1 MDSTIRVV
9 IADDHQVVLDGFI
22 ARLQME
28 AGIEVI
34 GTASNGLE
42 AINVVRELQPDVVL
56 MDVSMP
62 VMNGI
67 EATSVIREEN
77 PNAKVLMLTMHDNR
91 EYIMKVM
98 QVGAVGYMLKE
109 ISAEKM
115 VQAIKT
121 VNQGSTYF
129 CESVT
134 QTLFSQEVT
143 PAAQK
148 PNPLSRRE
156 EAVLKLVAQ
165 GHSSKKVASLLNI
178 SYRTVET
185 HRQNIKHKL
194 DLHSTAELAKYRHL
208 DLTNFNCHHF
218 AISGI

>member
-1 MDSTIRVV
+1 MDKPIRVV
-9 IADDHQVVLDGFI
+9 IVDDHQVVLDGFM
-22 ARLQME
+22 ARLEME
-28 AGIEVI
+28 PEIEVV

-42 AINVVRELQPDVVL
+42 ALDVVKQHKPDVVL
-56 MDVSMP
+56 MDISMP
-62 VMNGI
+62 ILNGI
-67 EATSVIREEN
+67 EATRMIKTEWPE
-77 PNAKVLMLTMHDNR
+77 AKILMLTMHDNR

-98 QVGAVGYMLKE
+98 QEGAVGYMLKE

-134 QTLFSQEVT
+134 QTLFTQEIV
-143 PAAQK
+143 PAAQR

-156 EAVLKLVAQ
+156 EAVLRLVAQ
-165 GHSSKKVASLLNI
+165 GHSSKKIATLLEI

-185 HRQNIKHKL
+185 HRHNIKHKL
-194 DLHSTAELAKYRHL
+194 DLNSTAELAKYAL
-208 DLTNFNCHHF
+208 EQGL
-218 AISGI
+218 IE

>member
-1 MDSTIRVV
+1 MQNPINVV
-9 IADDHQVVLDGFI
+9 IVDDHQVVLDGFI
-22 ARLQME
+22 ARLE
-28 AGIEVI
+28 LEPDIRVV

-42 AINVVRELQPDVVL
+42 AVEVVRSLAPDVVL

-67 EATSVIREEN
+67 DATRLIREER
-77 PNAKVLMLTMHDNR
+77 PHSKVLMLTMHDNR

-98 QVGAVGYMLKE
+98 QAGAVGYMLKE

-134 QTLFSQEVT
+134 QTLFTQEVT
-143 PAAQK
+143 PATQR

-156 EAVLKLVAQ
+156 EAVLKLVAE
-165 GHSSKKVASLLNI
+165 GHSSKKIAALLSI

-194 DLHSTAELAKYRHL
+194 DLHSTAELAKYAL
-208 DLTNFNCHHF
+208 EKGLVEN
-218 AISGI
+218 

>member
-1 MDSTIRVV
+1 MEKPIRVV
-9 IADDHQVVLDGFI
+9 IVDDHQVVLEGFM
-22 ARLQME
+22 ARLE
-28 AGIEVI
+28 LEPEIKVVA
-34 GTASNGLE
+34 TASNGLE
-42 AINVVRELQPDVVL
+42 ALDVVKQHQPDVIL
-56 MDVSMP
+56 MDVSIP
-62 VMNGI
+62 IMNGI
-67 EATSVIREEN
+67 DATRLIKEEV
-77 PNAKVLMLTMHDNR
+77 PDAKVLMLTMHDNR

-98 QVGAVGYMLKE
+98 QAGAVGYMLKE
-109 ISAEKM
+109 ISASKM

-134 QTLFSQEVT
+134 QTLFTGEIT
-143 PAAQK
+143 PAANK

-165 GHSSKKVASLLNI
+165 GCSSKKIASLLSI

-194 DLHSTAELAKYRHL
+194 DIHSTAELAKYAVQHGL
-208 DLTNFNCHHF
+208 LE
-218 AISGI
+218 

>member
-1 MDSTIRVV
+1 MNKPIKVV
-9 IADDHQVVLDGFI
+9 IVDDHQVVLDGFM
-22 ARLQME
+22 ARLSLE
-28 AGIEVI
+28 PDIEVI
-34 GTASNGLE
+34 GTASNGVE
-42 AINVVRELQPDVVL
+42 AFEVVKALSPDVVL

-67 EATSVIREEN
+67 DATRVIKDEL
-77 PNAKVLMLTMHDNR
+77 PHVKVLMLTMHDNR

-98 QVGAVGYMLKE
+98 QCGAVGYMLKE
-109 ISAEKM
+109 ISSEKM

-121 VNQGSTYF
+121 VEQGSTYF

-134 QTLFSQEVT
+134 QTLFSQGDISMVN
-143 PAAQK
+143 K

-156 EAVLKLVAQ
+156 ESVLKLVAQ
-165 GHSSKKVASLLNI
+165 GCSSKKVASLLNI

-194 DLHSTAELAKYRHL
+194 ELSSTAELAKY
-208 DLTNFNCHHF
+208 
-218 AISGI
+218 AVEQGMI

>member
-1 MDSTIRVV
+1 MDKPIRVV
-9 IADDHQVVLDGFI
+9 IVDDHQVVLDGFM
-22 ARLQME
+22 ARLEME
-28 AGIEVI
+28 PEIEVV

-42 AINVVRELQPDVVL
+42 ALDVVKQQKPDVVL
-56 MDVSMP
+56 MDISMP
-62 VMNGI
+62 ILNGI
-67 EATSVIREEN
+67 EATRMIKAEWPE
-77 PNAKVLMLTMHDNR
+77 AKILMLTMHDNR

-98 QVGAVGYMLKE
+98 QEGAVGYMLKE

-134 QTLFSQEVT
+134 QTLFTQEIV
-143 PAAQK
+143 PAAQR

-156 EAVLKLVAQ
+156 EAVLRLVAQ
-165 GHSSKKVASLLNI
+165 GHSSKKIATLLEI

-185 HRQNIKHKL
+185 HRHNIKHKL
-194 DLHSTAELAKYRHL
+194 DLNSTAELAKYAL
-208 DLTNFNCHHF
+208 EQGL
-218 AISGI
+218 IE

>member
-1 MDSTIRVV
+1 MDKPIRVV
-9 IADDHQVVLDGFI
+9 IVDDHQVVLDGFM
-22 ARLQME
+22 ARLEME
-28 AGIEVI
+28 PEIEVV

-42 AINVVRELQPDVVL
+42 ALDVVKQHKPDVVL
-56 MDVSMP
+56 MDISMP
-62 VMNGI
+62 ILNGI
-67 EATSVIREEN
+67 EATRMIKAEWPE
-77 PNAKVLMLTMHDNR
+77 AKILMLTMHDNR

-98 QVGAVGYMLKE
+98 QEGAVGYMLKE

-134 QTLFSQEVT
+134 QTLFTQEIV
-143 PAAQK
+143 PAAQR

-156 EAVLKLVAQ
+156 EAVLRLVAQ
-165 GHSSKKVASLLNI
+165 GHSSKKIATLLEI

-185 HRQNIKHKL
+185 HRHNIKHKL
-194 DLHSTAELAKYRHL
+194 DLNSTAELAKY
-208 DLTNFNCHHF
+208 
-218 AISGI
+218 AIEQGLIE

>member
-1 MDSTIRVV
+1 MGKPIRVV
-9 IADDHQVVLDGFI
+9 IVDDHRVVLEGFM
-22 ARLQME
+22 ARLEME
-28 AGIEVI
+28 PEIEVI
-34 GTASNGLE
+34 ATASNGLE
-42 AINVVRELQPDVVL
+42 ALEVVKQHRPDVIL

-62 VMNGI
+62 IMNGI
-67 EATSVIREEN
+67 DATRLIKEEV
-77 PNAKVLMLTMHDNR
+77 PDVKVLMLTMHDNR

-98 QVGAVGYMLKE
+98 QAGAVGYMLKE

-121 VNQGSTYF
+121 VNLGSTYF

-134 QTLFSQEVT
+134 QTLFTQDIIPS
-143 PAAQK
+143 AQK

-156 EAVLKLVAQ
+156 EAVLKMVAQ
-165 GHSSKKVASLLNI
+165 GHSSKKIASLLNI

-194 DLHSTAELAKYRHL
+194 DIHSTAELAQY
-208 DLTNFNCHHF
+208 
-218 AISGI
+218 AIQHGMLE

>member
-1 MDSTIRVV
+1 MDRPIRIV
-9 IADDHQVVLDGFI
+9 IVDDHQVVLDGFI
-22 ARLQME
+22 ARLE
-28 AGIEVI
+28 IEPEIEVV

-42 AINVVRELQPDVVL
+42 ALDAVRRHKPDVVL
-56 MDVSMP
+56 MDISMP
-62 VMNGI
+62 IMNGI
-67 EATSVIREEN
+67 EATRLIKEEL
-77 PNAKVLMLTMHDNR
+77 PESKVLMLTMHDNR

-98 QVGAVGYMLKE
+98 QEGAVGYMLKE

-134 QTLFSQEVT
+134 QTLFTQEIV
-143 PAAQK
+143 PAAQRA
-148 PNPLSRRE
+148 NPLSRRE

-165 GHSSKKVASLLNI
+165 GHSSKKIATLLDI

-185 HRQNIKHKL
+185 HRHNIKHKL
-194 DLHSTAELAKYRHL
+194 DLHSTAELAKYAFEQGL
-208 DLTNFNCHHF
+208 VQ
-218 AISGI
+218 

>member
-1 MDSTIRVV
+1 MDKPIRVV
-9 IADDHQVVLDGFI
+9 IVDDHQVVLDGFM
-22 ARLQME
+22 ARLEME
-28 AGIEVI
+28 PEIEVV

-42 AINVVRELQPDVVL
+42 ALDVVKQQKPDVVL
-56 MDVSMP
+56 MDISMP
-62 VMNGI
+62 ILNGI
-67 EATSVIREEN
+67 EATRMIKAEWPE
-77 PNAKVLMLTMHDNR
+77 AKILMLTMHDNR

-98 QVGAVGYMLKE
+98 QEGAVGYMLKE

-134 QTLFSQEVT
+134 QTLFTQVIV
-143 PAAQK
+143 PAAQR

-156 EAVLKLVAQ
+156 EAVLRLVAQ
-165 GHSSKKVASLLNI
+165 GHSSKKIATLLEI

-185 HRQNIKHKL
+185 HRHNIKHKL
-194 DLHSTAELAKYRHL
+194 DLNSTAELAKYAL
-208 DLTNFNCHHF
+208 EQGL
-218 AISGI
+218 IE

>member
-1 MDSTIRVV
+1 MSDKIRVV
-9 IADDHQVVLDGFI
+9 IVDDHQVVLDGFV
-22 ARLQME
+22 ARLE
-28 AGIEVI
+28 HEPEIDVI
-34 GTASNGLE
+34 GSASNGLE
-42 AINVVRELQPDVVL
+42 GVELVGQLRPDVVL

-62 VMNGI
+62 IMNGI
-67 EATSVIREEN
+67 DATRLICDQYPQIR
-77 PNAKVLMLTMHDNR
+77 VLMLTMHDNR

-98 QVGAVGYMLKE
+98 QAGAVGYMLKE
-109 ISAEKM
+109 ICANKM

-134 QTLFSQEVT
+134 QTLFTQEVM

-148 PNPLSRRE
+148 VNPLTRRE
-156 EAVLKLVAQ
+156 EAVLKLVAE
-165 GHSSKKVASLLNI
+165 GHSSKKVAMLLGI

-194 DLHSTAELAKYRHL
+194 DLHSTAELAKYAFERGL
-208 DLTNFNCHHF
+208 V
-218 AISGI
+218 S

>member
-1 MDSTIRVV
+1 MDKPISVV
-9 IADDHQVVLDGFI
+9 IVDDHQVVLDGFI
-22 ARLQME
+22 ARLE
-28 AGIEVI
+28 LEPEIEVV
-34 GTASNGLE
+34 GTASNGME
-42 AINVVRELQPDVVL
+42 AIDVVNELTPDVIL

-62 VMNGI
+62 LMNGI
-67 EATSVIREEN
+67 DATRLIREEH
-77 PNAKVLMLTMHDNR
+77 PEAKVLMLTMHDNR

-98 QVGAVGYMLKE
+98 QAGAVGYMLKE
-109 ISAEKM
+109 ICSRRM

-134 QTLFSQEVT
+134 QTLFNQEVV

-156 EAVLKLVAQ
+156 EAVLKLVAE
-165 GHSSKKVASLLNI
+165 GNSSKKIATLLNI

-194 DLHSTAELAKYRHL
+194 DLHSTAELAKFAL
-208 DLTNFNCHHF
+208 DKGLIN
-218 AISGI
+218 

>member
-28 AGIEVI
+28 SGIEVI

-42 AINVVRELQPDVVL
+42 AINVVRELLPDVVL

-194 DLHSTAELAKYRHL
+194 DLHSTVELAKYAVERGL
-208 DLTNFNCHHF
+208 V
-218 AISGI
+218 S

>member
-1 MDSTIRVV
+1 MDEPIRVV
-9 IADDHQVVLDGFI
+9 IVDDHQVVLDGFI
-22 ARLQME
+22 ARLQTE
-28 AGIEVI
+28 PEIEVI
-34 GTASNGLE
+34 GSASNGLE
-42 AINVVRELQPDVVL
+42 AIDVVKSLNPDVVL

-62 VMNGI
+62 TMNGI
-67 EATSVIREEN
+67 DATRVIKESM
-77 PNAKVLMLTMHDNR
+77 PDVKVLMLTMHDNR

-109 ISAEKM
+109 ICARRM

-121 VNQGSTYF
+121 VYQGSTYF

-134 QTLFSQEVT
+134 QTLFSQEVV
-143 PAAQK
+143 PVAQK

-156 EAVLKLVAQ
+156 EAILKLVAE
-165 GHSSKKVASLLNI
+165 GNSSKKIASLLNI

-194 DLHSTAELAKYRHL
+194 DLHSTAELAKY
-208 DLTNFNCHHF
+208 
-218 AISGI
+218 AVEQGIVA

>member
-1 MDSTIRVV
+1 MDRPIRIV
-9 IADDHQVVLDGFI
+9 IVDDHQVVLDGFI
-22 ARLQME
+22 ARLE
-28 AGIEVI
+28 IEPEIEVV

-42 AINVVRELQPDVVL
+42 ALDAVRRHKPDVVL
-56 MDVSMP
+56 MDISMP
-62 VMNGI
+62 IMNGI
-67 EATSVIREEN
+67 EATRLIKEEF
-77 PNAKVLMLTMHDNR
+77 PESKVLMLTMQDNR

-98 QVGAVGYMLKE
+98 QEGAVGYMLKE

-134 QTLFSQEVT
+134 QTLFTQEIV
-143 PAAQK
+143 PAAQRA
-148 PNPLSRRE
+148 NPLSRRE

-165 GHSSKKVASLLNI
+165 GHSSKKIATLLDI

-185 HRQNIKHKL
+185 HRHNIKHKL
-194 DLHSTAELAKYRHL
+194 DLHSTAELAKYAFEQGL
-208 DLTNFNCHHF
+208 VQ
-218 AISGI
+218 

>member
-1 MDSTIRVV
+1 MGKPIRVV
-9 IADDHQVVLDGFI
+9 IVDDHRVVLEGFM
-22 ARLQME
+22 ARLEME
-28 AGIEVI
+28 PEIEVI
-34 GTASNGLE
+34 ATASNGLE
-42 AINVVRELQPDVVL
+42 ALEVVKQHRPNVIL

-62 VMNGI
+62 IMNGI
-67 EATSVIREEN
+67 DATRLIKEEV
-77 PNAKVLMLTMHDNR
+77 PDAKVLMLTMHDNR

-98 QVGAVGYMLKE
+98 QAGAVGYMLKE

-121 VNQGSTYF
+121 VNLGSTYF

-134 QTLFSQEVT
+134 QTLFTQDIIPS
-143 PAAQK
+143 AQK

-156 EAVLKLVAQ
+156 ETVLKMVAQ
-165 GHSSKKVASLLNI
+165 GHSSKKIASLLNI

-194 DLHSTAELAKYRHL
+194 DIHSTAELAQY
-208 DLTNFNCHHF
+208 
-218 AISGI
+218 AIQHGMLE

>member
-1 MDSTIRVV
+1 MDDKTISVV
-9 IADDHQVVLDGFI
+9 IVDDHQVVLDGFM
-22 ARLQME
+22 ARLE
-28 AGIEVI
+28 LETGIEVI

-42 AINVVRELQPDVVL
+42 AVDVVRQCKPDVVL
-56 MDVSMP
+56 MDISMP
-62 VMNGI
+62 IMNGI
-67 EATSVIREEN
+67 DATRLIHEES
-77 PNAKVLMLTMHDNR
+77 PDAKILMLTMHDNR

-98 QVGAVGYMLKE
+98 QTGAVGYMLKE

-134 QTLFSQEVT
+134 QTLFTQQIETS
-143 PAAQK
+143 AQK

-165 GHSSKKVASLLNI
+165 GASSKKIATLLGI

-194 DLHSTAELAKYRHL
+194 DIHSTAELAKYAL
-208 DLTNFNCHHF
+208 EKGLAD
-218 AISGI
+218 

>member
-1 MDSTIRVV
+1 MDKPIRVV
-9 IADDHQVVLDGFI
+9 IVDDHQVVLDGFM
-22 ARLQME
+22 ARLEME
-28 AGIEVI
+28 PEIDVV

-42 AINVVRELQPDVVL
+42 ALDVVKQHKPDVVL
-56 MDVSMP
+56 MDISMP
-62 VMNGI
+62 ILNGI
-67 EATSVIREEN
+67 EATRMIKAEWPE
-77 PNAKVLMLTMHDNR
+77 AKILMLTMHDNR

-98 QVGAVGYMLKE
+98 QEGAVGYMLKE

-134 QTLFSQEVT
+134 QTLFTQTLFTQEIV
-143 PAAQK
+143 PAAQR

-165 GHSSKKVASLLNI
+165 GHSSKKIATLLEI

-185 HRQNIKHKL
+185 HRHNIKHKL
-194 DLHSTAELAKYRHL
+194 DLNSTAELAKYAL
-208 DLTNFNCHHF
+208 EQGL
-218 AISGI
+218 IE

>member
-1 MDSTIRVV
+1 MDKPITIV
-9 IADDHQVVLDGFI
+9 IVDDHQVVLDGFI
-22 ARLQME
+22 ARLSLE
-28 AGIEVI
+28 RDFDVI
-34 GTASNGLE
+34 GTASNGVE
-42 AINVVRELQPDVVL
+42 AVEVVKSLQPDVVL

-62 VMNGI
+62 LMNGI
-67 EATSVIREEN
+67 DATRIIKEEC
-77 PNAKVLMLTMHDNR
+77 PHVKVLMLTMHDNR

-98 QVGAVGYMLKE
+98 QCGAVGYMLKE

-121 VNQGSTYF
+121 VEQGSTYF

-134 QTLFSQEVT
+134 QTLFSQGEIST
-143 PAAQK
+143 ANR

-156 EAVLKLVAQ
+156 ESVLKLVAQ
-165 GHSSKKVASLLNI
+165 GYSSKKIAAMLDI

-194 DLHSTAELAKYRHL
+194 EMSSTAELAKYAVERGM
-208 DLTNFNCHHF
+208 
-218 AISGI
+218 I